1 METNV
6 AIEALAALAQATRLE
21 VFRLLLRHGP
31 NGLPAGEIA
40 AALEVP
46 PATLSFHLK
55 QLEQAGLLTSR
66 RDSRLIYY
74 AADIEG
80 VRRLL
85 SFLTEDCCRG
95 RPEICGDLAAGLA
108 DCGAAPPR
116 PRRRRNPRATQ
127 IAGDTGRTR
136 RAGVQCRVPLHG
148 QFGPQHHGRMHPERS
163 RPRVVPRL

>member
-1 METNV
+1 MEITQ
-6 AIEALAALAQATRLE
+6 AIGAFGALAQATRLE
-21 VFRLLLRHGP
+21 VFRLLLRQGP

-40 AALEVP
+40 AALAVP

-55 QLEQAGLLTSR
+55 QLEQAGLLTAR

-85 SFLTEDCCRG
+85 AFLTEDCCQG

-108 DCGAAPPR
+108 GCGAAGGRARR
-116 PRRRRNPRATQ
+116 PGKRKAR
-127 IAGDTGRTR
+127 GH
-136 RAGVQCRVPLHG
+136 V
-148 QFGPQHHGRMHPERS
+148 
-163 RPRVVPRL
+163 